1 MPSELTYQG
10 NVNGEDVNRE
20 KRGFFDS
27 VRDISTRIGTTSNIT
42 CILRSI
48 SQNNSLR
55 GVEPLSEVK

>member
-10 NVNGEDVNRE
+10 NVNGEDVNR
-20 KRGFFDS
+20 DDNI
-27 VRDISTRIGTTSNIT
+27 RDVFTRVETASNFT